1 MIQPQ
6 WRLLRDCRPT
16 SVQEV
21 MDILLSN
28 RGVTPTFLNGSLKDL
43 EPHLGIQGMA
53 EGAELMAWHL
63 QKGHKL
69 LLVGDYD
76 CDGVTSAALLA
87 IFLRDIGYADFK
99 VVIPHRSE
107 GYGIPKR
114 AIFQHAD
121 ARLLVAV
128 DCGTQDRDAI
138 ALCQSLGIDSLVIDH
153 HEVNAENLAPV
164 KVLINPKQ
172 PSCASSFKE
181 FASAGLTLLF
191 LAGLRRA
198 LRGSFRSPT
207 LGAKYLALAA
217 IGTIADI
224 VPLID
229 GNRILAKAGIRHLS
243 SCEFLPLQQI
253 IQAAG
258 LANKTITAGHVGYQ
272 LAPRL
277 NVAGRMATAQ
287 LALDL
292 LTGDDPQDLQKLAQE
307 LNRLNAKRQYLEK
320 LVMEEVKGRY
330 TVDCG
335 ARRTLVMGDSGWHP
349 GIIGIV
355 AAKIQQE
362 LHFGPTIIFAIDAEA
377 QIARGSAR
385 SVAGFDIHAAL
396 KRCDSLLLK
405 WGGHKMA
412 AGLSISPADL
422 DAFSLLFEEVARD
435 YPAQIFVPER
445 KVDLELDLDLVSDRL
460 IEALATL
467 EPHGAGNP
475 RPTFAAK
482 RARVRVRKVFGK
494 DQSHLRM
501 MLQDKVDGVFW
512 NGRDHLAP
520 DLDGDADVIFQLE
533 KDAFMHRPV
542 LNIRDVGRFF

>member
-1 MIQPQ
+1 
-6 WRLLRDCRPT
+6 
-16 SVQEV
+16 

-28 RGVTPTFLNGSLKDL
+28 RGASPTFLNGSLKDL
-43 EPHLGIQGMA
+43 EPHLAIQGMA

-63 QKGHKL
+63 QKRHKL
-69 LLVGDYD
+69 VLVGDYD
-76 CDGVTSAALLA
+76 CDGVTSAALLS
-87 IFLRDIGYADFK
+87 IFLRDIGYADFE

-107 GYGIPKR
+107 GYGIPRR
-114 AIFQHAD
+114 AVCQHAD
-121 ARLLVAV
+121 AKLLVAV

-138 ALCQSLGIDSLVIDH
+138 ALSQSYGMDSLVIDH
-153 HEVNAENLAPV
+153 HEVTMEDLAPV

-181 FASAGLTLLF
+181 FSSAGLTLLF

-198 LRGSFRSPT
+198 LRGSFRLPS
-207 LGAKYLALAA
+207 LGAKYLSLAA

-229 GNRILAKAGIRHLS
+229 GNRILAKAGIHHLS
-243 SCEFLPLQQI
+243 RCEFLPLQQI

-277 NVAGRMATAQ
+277 NVAGRMASAQ

-292 LTGDDPQDLQKLAQE
+292 LTGDDPQDLQNLAQE
-307 LNRLNAKRQYLEK
+307 LNRLNAKRQHLEK
-320 LVMEEVKGRY
+320 LVMDEVKSRY
-330 TVDCG
+330 TADYG
-335 ARRTLVMGDSGWHP
+335 ARRTVVMGDAGWHP

-355 AAKIQQE
+355 ASKIQQE
-362 LHFGPTIIFAIDAEA
+362 LHFGPTIILAIDEGA

-396 KRCDSLLLK
+396 QCCDSLLVK

-412 AGLSISPADL
+412 AGLTLSPANL
-422 DAFSLLFEEVARD
+422 DAFSQRFEEVARG
-435 YPAQIFVPER
+435 YPAHIFVPER
-445 KVDLELDLDLVSDRL
+445 KVDLELDLNLVSDRL
-460 IEALATL
+460 LEALAAL

-475 RPTFAAK
+475 RPTFAARK
-482 RARVRVRKVFGK
+482 ARLRVQKIFGK
-494 DQSHLRM
+494 DQNHLRIT
-501 MLQDKVDGVFW
+501 LQDRVAGVFW
-512 NGRDHLAP
+512 NGRNRLVS
-520 DLDGDADVIFQLE
+520 DLDGGADVIFQLE
-533 KDAFMHRPV
+533 KDDFLNKPV
-542 LNIRDVGRFF
+542 LNIKDIGRFFDVG